1 MQKFVR
7 RTLCTAALFA
17 AAAASAHTEV
27 KLAVTGSYSLPAEVL
42 AKFEKNH
49 DAKVTVIKMGSGNEM
64 VNRLILTRSNSP
76 LADAVYGLDNSTVYK
91 AHNAGILADK
101 QPAGVPVTV
110 SLPYALAVN
119 YGFVTLNYD
128 KKWFQE
134 KGLPLP
140 QSLDDLTKPAYKNLL
155 AVPNP
160 GTSSPGLSFLLANIG
175 GLGEQKTFEWW
186 GKMRQNGV
194 KATKGWSEA
203 YYTEFTLNGGS
214 RPLMVGY
221 ATSPAAEVY
230 YSKGKLKTPNMGNL
244 FLPGG
249 VYLQV
254 EGAAVLKNSKQPA
267 LAAKLVQYLQ
277 SPEVQQAVPTSMW
290 MYPAVKNT
298 PAHPAL
304 VHAGVP
310 KSHFAPKGQRIAQQ
324 QKSWVNQWI
333 RTVVK

>member
-1 MQKFVR
+1 MV
-7 RTLCTAALFA
+7 
-17 AAAASAHTEV
+17 
-27 KLAVTGSYSLPAEVL
+27 
-42 AKFEKNH
+42 
-49 DAKVTVIKMGSGNEM
+49 SG
-64 VNRLILTRSNSP
+64 
-76 LADAVYGLDNSTVYK
+76 
-91 AHNAGILADK
+91 
-101 QPAGVPVTV
+101 
-110 SLPYALAVN
+110 
-119 YGFVTLNYD
+119 
-128 KKWFQE
+128 

-290 MYPAVKNT
+290 MYPAVKGT

>member
-1 MQKFVR
+1 M
-7 RTLCTAALFA
+7 
-17 AAAASAHTEV
+17 
-27 KLAVTGSYSLPAEVL
+27 
-42 AKFEKNH
+42 
-49 DAKVTVIKMGSGNEM
+49 
-64 VNRLILTRSNSP
+64 
-76 LADAVYGLDNSTVYK
+76 
-91 AHNAGILADK
+91 
-101 QPAGVPVTV
+101 
-110 SLPYALAVN
+110 
-119 YGFVTLNYD
+119 
-128 KKWFQE
+128 
-134 KGLPLP
+134 
-140 QSLDDLTKPAYKNLL
+140 
-155 AVPNP
+155 P

-290 MYPAVKNT
+290 MYPAVKGT

-310 KSHFAPKGQRIAQQ
+310 KSHFAPKGQRIAQN
-324 QKSWVNQWI
+324 QKNWVNQWI